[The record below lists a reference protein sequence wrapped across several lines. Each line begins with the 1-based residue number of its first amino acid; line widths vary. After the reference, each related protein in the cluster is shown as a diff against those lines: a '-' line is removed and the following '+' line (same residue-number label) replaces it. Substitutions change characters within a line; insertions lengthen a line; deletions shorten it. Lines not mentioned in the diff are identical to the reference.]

1 MILEI
6 KILGQAKKCG
16 RVKLVKGTPT
26 LLLVIGIIGN

>member
-16 RVKLVKGTPT
+16 RVKGTPT
-26 LLLVIGIIGN
+26 LLLVIGVMGN